1 MFKQNHWRTF
11 GLGGLAVACAAAAT
25 PALALDA
32 VQELRIVTV
41 KGEKLTQLT
50 GKPFDGYTVMASSNG
65 QLQPIPF
72 QFDEMNERGFP
83 YVPGGSIP
91 VDGQENVFE
100 AQDMLVFMFK
110 DAGEQ
115 VSADA
120 LGSAGGTAVAEV
132 AVTERGETRYIY
144 VVEGSSQRSDKR
156 YVNYDN
162 STGRLKTDYYTLNM
176 EPNKPLIWEDLTYKG
191 ANGGKTVLDAMK
203 IRIDP
208 DLFMAPTITN
218 NVLPHSVAAVK
229 NGPVRSLIAVD
240 ASLNLVVVKIS
251 AGATVAAGPQTVEVP
266 VYASI
271 PGITPDLNIDI
282 SLDFHELEGTK
293 IVTAEGPQQPV
304 VAGTKSGP
312 DPAKLGASAAN
323 SWIVGSSGKGF
334 DVAAFFVGAEAYNPT
349 LDILYYDAARGD
361 DAVGPERYKGSHPEV
376 GYRVSDIPKGQDIT
390 IGVNLFFSDDLWGMG
405 PQQVAGMI
413 QAQPSI
419 SVSPM

>member
-1 MFKQNHWRTF
+1 MFKQNHWRAF

-32 VQELRIVTV
+32 VQELRVVTV

-50 GKPFDGYTVMASSNG
+50 GKRFDGYSVMASSNG
-65 QLQPIPF
+65 RLQPIPF
-72 QFDEMNERGFP
+72 QFDELNQRGFP

-91 VDGQENVFE
+91 IDGQENVFE

-115 VSADA
+115 ISPDA

-132 AVTERGETRYIY
+132 AVTERGETRYVY
-144 VVEGSSQRSDKR
+144 VIEGSSQRSDKR

-162 STGRLKTDYYTLNM
+162 STGRLKTDYYTLDM
-176 EPNKPLIWEDLTYKG
+176 EPNKPLIWKDLTYRG
-191 ANGGKTVLDAMK
+191 ANGGKSVLDAMK
-203 IRIDP
+203 IRVDP
-208 DLFMAPTITN
+208 ELFMAPTITN
-218 NVLPHSVAAVK
+218 NVLPHSVSAVK

-240 ASLNLVVVKIS
+240 ASLNLVVVKIN
-251 AGATVAAGPQTVEVP
+251 AGATLTATPQTLEVP
-266 VYASI
+266 VSISI
-271 PGITPDLNIDI
+271 PGITPDLNIDV
-282 SLDFHELEGTK
+282 SLDFHNLEGTK
-293 IVTAEGPQQPV
+293 VVTAEGPQQPV
-304 VAGTKSGP
+304 VSGTKGGP
-312 DPAKLGASAAN
+312 DPAALDVSPGN

-349 LDILYYDAARGD
+349 LDILYYDATRGD
-361 DAVGPERYKGSHPEV
+361 DPVGPERYKGSHPEV

-390 IGVNLFFSDDLWGMG
+390 IGVNLFFSDGLWAMG
-405 PQQVAGMI
+405 PRQVAEMI
-413 QAQPSI
+413 DTPPSI